1 MAGLL
6 YVWSAIDFGRLISL
20 LSFHST
26 LLTDYMHPS
35 AGECSPPS
43 SGGEIRIRFCKN
55 RRGSHNDQ
63 RVTLPD
69 HDIKMDRG
77 LRRFENHSMCSCFAA
92 TVVLLPAGGTRE
104 FSFITLVQF
113 LPVILPECRDVDF
126 VRLP

>member
-1 MAGLL
+1 MFGLQ
-6 YVWSAIDFGRLISL
+6 LISGGL
-20 LSFHST
+20 FPCSHFILRYSPTTCIHQPGNVR
-26 LLTDYMHPS
+26 LRHL
-35 AGECSPPS
+35 GEK
-43 SGGEIRIRFCKN
+43 SGFDFVKN

-63 RVTLPD
+63 GVTLPD
-69 HDIKMDRG
+69 HDVKMDRG
-77 LRRFENHSMCSCFAA
+77 LRHFENHSMCSCFAA